1 MMEYRKVE
9 GLGMPV
15 SRLVFGTASPA
26 FIRGEDT
33 GSILDEALKAGIT
46 MLDTARN
53 YGMSEKSIGDW
64 MHSRKNREKVLIL
77 SKCAHPDGEGRKRV
91 SEKEIRRDFA
101 ESSRML
107 RTDTI
112 DLYLLH
118 RDDPEVEAGEVVE
131 IFNAL
136 LREGKIRAYGA
147 SNWTHERI
155 QAANDYAAAHHL
167 VPFAVSSPHFSL
179 ARQQADPWGGGCV
192 SLTGAE
198 NASARAWYRTSG
210 MPVIAYSS
218 LCRGLLSGRIRS
230 TDMDRAAEIL
240 DGPGMKGY
248 GCRDNFERLARCEKL
263 AEQKKCSV
271 AQLAMAWLYRQ
282 DLNTFAVATM
292 SSAVRIQENVQA
304 FSVPLTSA
312 ECRYLNLEADCAE
325 EA

>member
-64 MHSRKNREKVLIL
+64 MHSRKNREKILIL

-167 VPFAVSSPHFSL
+167 VPFAASSPHFSL

-198 NASARAWYRTSG
+198 NASARAWYRTNG

-218 LCRGLLSGRIRS
+218 LGRGFFSGRFRS
-230 TDMDRAAEIL
+230 GDYETAREVL
-240 DGPGMKGY
+240 DSYAQKGY
-248 GCRDNFERLARCEKL
+248 LYEENMERLRRAEKL
-263 AEQKKCSV
+263 AEKYSV
-271 AQLAMAWLYRQ
+271 TVPEIAMRYIFSSGMNL
-282 DLNTFAVATM
+282 FAVVSTASRERLRM
-292 SSAVRIQENVQA
+292 NLRAAEH
-304 FSVPLTSA
+304 PLSQKET
-312 ECRYLNLEADCAE
+312 EYLEGNDDE
-325 EA
+325 